1 MKPVQ
6 IFPGSQYSKASLQ
19 HMSGFRKAKVYPFDS
34 TQRNE
39 YLKFVDQSPK
49 EVPMKMSELL
59 ERTL

>member
-1 MKPVQ
+1 
-6 IFPGSQYSKASLQ
+6 
-19 HMSGFRKAKVYPFDS
+19 MSGFRKAKVYPFDS

-49 EVPMKMSELL
+49 EVPKEVPMKMSELL